1 MVCTWLWGLTVQ
13 GALVWR
19 PGEGWVNE
27 DATEEEPVAGNSR
40 DQLEAGKKLEQA
52 EQWKEAKNVY
62 LALVRKWPFS
72 FNAGE
77 AQYRAAWCSEQQAD
91 FPRAFKEYQKCVE
104 KYPSSEYFEKA
115 LERQYQIA
123 NLFLVGEPQRVW
135 KVPLPASWEQ
145 TAKMYTQILKNAPY
159 GRYAAEAQFKIGL
172 CHEKTKKWS
181 DAIAAYNT
189 VLDRFPGHDIADDA
203 LYQIGY
209 VWFQAAER
217 PDYDQGS
224 AEKAIRAF
232 HEFMARFPNS
242 DKVPQA
248 KENLAT
254 VNSRL
259 TQGSFNIAKFYE
271 TQKKP
276 DAAVIYYRDVIQK
289 APDSEMAKIA
299 LKRIE
304 ELTPMTESGPPMPK
318 DLAKHQERA
327 AEALARQKPKAAAA
341 PEEAV
346 PDGPE
351 FAGIRRDMEE
361 PEPLPQPGV
370 AAAAPQP
377 RRETEAAPATTASTG
392 PVHRPPVPDVALR
405 KPAPTA
411 APSADDELIGPVL
424 PEPAVQ

>member
-1 MVCTWLWGLTVQ
+1 MQRILGTALVCTGLLGYFSAQ

-27 DATEEEPVAGNSR
+27 DATEEGPVAANSR
-40 DQLEAGKKLEQA
+40 DQLEAGKRLEESKDWKQA
-52 EQWKEAKNVY
+52 KTMY

-72 FNAGE
+72 FNSGE
-77 AQYRAAWCSEQQAD
+77 AQYRIGWCSEQQGD
-91 FPRAFKEYQKCVE
+91 FSRAFKDYQKCVE
-104 KYPSSEYFEKA
+104 KYPASEYFEKA

-123 NLFLVGEPQRVW
+123 NLFLMGEPQRIW
-135 KVPLPASWEQ
+135 KMPLLPSWEQ
-145 TAKMYTQILKNAPY
+145 TAKMYDQIIKNAPY
-159 GRYAAEAQFKIGL
+159 GRYAAESQFKIGL
-172 CHEKTKKWS
+172 CNEKTKKWS
-181 DAIAAYNT
+181 EAITAYKT

-217 PDYDQGS
+217 PDYDQGA
-224 AEKAIRAF
+224 AEKAIQAF
-232 HEFMARFPNS
+232 TEFIARFPNS
-242 DKVPQA
+242 DKVAQA
-248 KENLAT
+248 KENLAI
-254 VNSRL
+254 VHGRL

-276 DAAVIYYRDVIQK
+276 DAAVIYYRDVVQK

-318 DLAKHQERA
+318 DLARHQERA
-327 AEALARQKPKAAAA
+327 AEAMARERGKSAQAMD
-341 PEEAV
+341 EAV

-351 FAGIRRDMEE
+351 FAGIKPRMDDA
-361 PEPLPQPGV
+361 EPLPQ
-370 AAAAPQP
+370 A
-377 RRETEAAPATTASTG
+377 EAVSAPAVERAN
-392 PVHRPPVPDVALR
+392 RPLAPDVALR
-405 KPAPTA
+405 KPVPAPA
-411 APSADDELIGPVL
+411 APSADDEMIGPVL

>member
-1 MVCTWLWGLTVQ
+1 MRRILGTVLVCAAFFGPTVQ

-27 DATEEEPVAGNSR
+27 DAEEEGPVAANSR
-40 DQLEAGKKLEQA
+40 DQLEVGRKFEQA
-52 EQWKEAKNVY
+52 EDWKKAKTAY

-72 FNAGE
+72 FNSGE
-77 AQYRAAWCSEQQAD
+77 AQYKIGWCSEQQGD
-91 FPRAFKEYQKCVE
+91 FSRAFKDYQRCVE

-115 LERQYQIA
+115 LERQYAIA

-135 KVPLPASWEQ
+135 KVPLPPSWEQ
-145 TAKMYTQILKNAPY
+145 TAKMYDQILKNAPY
-159 GRYAAEAQFKIGL
+159 GRYAAESQFKIGL

-181 DAIAAYNT
+181 EAIAAYNI
-189 VLDRFPGHDIADDA
+189 VLDRYPGHDIADDA

-217 PDYDQGS
+217 PDYDQGA
-224 AEKAIRAF
+224 AEKAIQAF
-232 HEFMARFPNS
+232 TEFIARFPNS
-242 DKVPQA
+242 DKVAQA
-248 KENLAT
+248 KENLGI
-254 VNSRL
+254 VQGRL

-299 LKRIE
+299 MERIAA
-304 ELTPMTESGPPMPK
+304 LGPMTESGPPLPK
-318 DLAKHQERA
+318 DLERHQRRAEEDMERDRERA
-327 AEALARQKPKAAAA
+327 AKREVDAL
-341 PEEAV
+341 

-351 FAGIRRDMEE
+351 AEMAMVRRRGPEDS
-361 PEPLPQPGV
+361 EPLPTVDAG
-370 AAAAPQP
+370 
-377 RRETEAAPATTASTG
+377 PAGA
-392 PVHRPPVPDVALR
+392 RPLMPDVALR
-405 KPAPTA
+405 GVVPAVV